1 LPISSG
7 TAAPV
12 TTIRG
17 WCFLILG
24 KVNMGSLRTLF
35 LGVYASNGIIR
46 TLFLPL
52 CYLTLFSPFALA
64 IAWYFGF
71 GQILQTFI
79 PDNFSWVDI
88 LPPFAISAVFVLL
101 PTRLLSS
108 SGKVDK
114 SKDGKRRVQS
124 LPYWIPGAR
133 HLGSIAF
140 GGEEWLNGVR
150 LVWILKA
157 VDMI

>member
-1 LPISSG
+1 LPF
-7 TAAPV
+7 PPELLHR
-12 TTIRG
+12 RG
-17 WCFLILG
+17 RRRAWLLIFFDA
-24 KVNMGSLRTLF
+24 NMGSLRTLF
-35 LGVYASNGIIR
+35 LGVYTSNSIIR

-64 IAWYFGF
+64 IAWYLGF
-71 GQILQTFI
+71 AQILSRFI

-101 PTRLLSS
+101 PTRLLSA
-108 SGKVDK
+108 SGKVSK
-114 SKDGKRRVQS
+114 SNDGKRRVQS

-150 LVWILKA
+150 LVGNLKTI
-157 VDMI
+157 DMI